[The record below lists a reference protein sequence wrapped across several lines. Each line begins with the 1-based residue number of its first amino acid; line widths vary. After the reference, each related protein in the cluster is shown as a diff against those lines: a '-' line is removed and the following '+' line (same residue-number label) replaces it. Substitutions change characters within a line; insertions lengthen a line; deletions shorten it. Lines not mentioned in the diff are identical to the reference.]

1 MADQA
6 EGWFPSVES
15 LAGKKDRDYERRK
28 ADFMEEAGSGCS
40 RGYAIGPGSG
50 PCFDASPGRFS
61 RPSASAGTGSRFST
75 SLSTSLSTSP
85 DAGFSTSPGGRSF
98 FSGRSISAS
107 ASTSGTGP
115 DLSAS
120 PGADPSP
127 GCVPATGGGYCSISP
142 GTPAKSNITKAMAD
156 L

>member
-28 ADFMEEAGSGCS
+28 ADFMEEAGAGCS
-40 RGYAIGPGSG
+40 RGYAISPGPR
-50 PCFDASPGRFS
+50 FDASPGRFS
-61 RPSASAGTGSRFST
+61 RPSASAGTDSRFST
-75 SLSTSLSTSP
+75 SLSISP

-127 GCVPATGGGYCSISP
+127 GCVPAPGGGYCSISP
-142 GTPAKSNITKAMAD
+142 GTLVKSDITKAMAD